1 YFNSR
6 GVLLERWI
14 KKTFEKEDGKGLA
27 DHFLSNPLLDGLS
40 ENKKAASYMKAKD
53 FASAVLQLFQK
64 NAVDTDFSQLAGL
77 NMPDK
82 TKEAL
87 QMLIKKA
94 ELEAASPNK
103 ADVEKQFLLLV
114 ADWFDSMMDRV
125 GGKYRKKALWS
136 NLFIAT
142 AVTLV
147 ANIDTISIIRYLNT
161 NKEAASRLAEAAYKA
176 STDSTYQNAVAKIAN
191 TNELSDTVNTDMDD
205 VMAAQAV
212 VKANQTIETEINKIK
227 EINTQL
233 GSYLPIGWGNGEF
246 SAFVK
251 KHYPGNQNFWQESKW
266 KGAFL
271 FGLSKLP
278 GWLMTILAA
287 MLGAPFWYE
296 LLNKVANIRN
306 SIKPLTAKK
315 EEQKA

>member
-1 YFNSR
+1 
-6 GVLLERWI
+6 
-14 KKTFEKEDGKGLA
+14 
-27 DHFLSNPLLDGLS
+27 
-40 ENKKAASYMKAKD
+40 M
-53 FASAVLQLFQK
+53 
-64 NAVDTDFSQLAGL
+64 
-77 NMPDK
+77 
-82 TKEAL
+82 
-87 QMLIKKA
+87 
-94 ELEAASPNK
+94 
-103 ADVEKQFLLLV
+103 
-114 ADWFDSMMDRV
+114 
-125 GGKYRKKALWS
+125 
-136 NLFIAT
+136 
-142 AVTLV
+142 
-147 ANIDTISIIRYLNT
+147 
-161 NKEAASRLAEAAYKA
+161 
-176 STDSTYQNAVAKIAN
+176 AKIVNA
-191 TNELSDTVNTDMDD
+191 NELSDTVNTDMDD

-212 VKANQTIETEINKIK
+212 VKANQTIETEITKIK
-227 EINTQL
+227 EINAQL

-271 FGLSKLP
+271 FGLSKVP